1 MSDESRQDRGHFS
14 NKHQTFLV
22 AGFSA
27 RQHPPFSV
35 FALASVS
42 GMRLAKRAG
51 NERGRVTRGA
61 RGERET
67 EEETEKGQNSAQIVK
82 CDNAL
87 QDDKKSNLLLIVC

>member
-1 MSDESRQDRGHFS
+1 
-14 NKHQTFLV
+14 
-22 AGFSA
+22 
-27 RQHPPFSV
+27 
-35 FALASVS
+35 
-42 GMRLAKRAG
+42 MRLAKRAG